1 MAGIMDY
8 HCPNCGGALAFD
20 AASQKLKCPYCDSMF
35 SPEEFQQ
42 KDDALTQEVQEGASG
57 SQVDEAA
64 AFAAAGAAPN
74 VEIAPDNQTVL
85 QTGTQQAGD
94 YTLTFDGGTQWGD
107 APDEDLRVYGCPNC
121 GAQVIADATTA
132 ATHCPYCGNVVVME
146 GQLSGDFMPDCL
158 NPF

>member
-20 AASQKLKCPYCDSMF
+20 AASQKLKCPYCDSLF

-42 KDDALTQEVQEGASG
+42 KDDALTQDGQASSG
-57 SQVDEAA
+57 SQTDEAA
-64 AFAAAGAAPN
+64 AYAAAGAVPN
-74 VEIAPDNQTVL
+74 VEIAPDNQTIL

-107 APDEDLRVYGCPNC
+107 LLMSELWRTGHRGCHNC
-121 GAQVIADATTA
+121 GDT
-132 ATHCPYCGNVVVME
+132 
-146 GQLSGDFMPDCL
+146 LSL
-158 NPF
+158 LR